1 MLLCSLQPVDNH
13 VSEQSL
19 QPKEDKYICIYK
31 YYTQSEEEEEAEDR
45 ERGEEGEQ

>member
-1 MLLCSLQPVDNH
+1 MLLYSLQPVDNH

-19 QPKEDKYICIYK
+19 QPKEDKYICIY
-31 YYTQSEEEEEAEDR
+31 TQSEEEEDAEDR